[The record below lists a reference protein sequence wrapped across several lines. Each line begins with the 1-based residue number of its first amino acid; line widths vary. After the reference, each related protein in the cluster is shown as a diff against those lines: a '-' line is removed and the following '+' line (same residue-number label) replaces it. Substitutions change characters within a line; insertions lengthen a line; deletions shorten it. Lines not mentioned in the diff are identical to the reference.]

1 METKTLDVTKNGGG
15 LDLSKF
21 ADREGHFWEM
31 LRGRVRRG
39 PASEMLGWRVLEI
52 DPEAGRI
59 KVEYQ
64 ARPEFMN
71 PLGMIHGGFVA
82 AMLDDVMGP
91 ALICTHEPGKANP
104 TIEMKVSYHRPARV
118 GRLIG
123 VGQVLQKGKTIGF
136 VEGKLYDEEDKL
148 IASAT
153 GTFRIIDKDL
163 SARNS

>member
-1 METKTLDVTKNGGG
+1 MGGSG

-21 ADREGHFWEM
+21 ADRKGHFWEM
-31 LRGRVRRG
+31 LRGRADRG
-39 PASEMLGWRVLEI
+39 PASNMLGWRVLEI
-52 DPEAGRI
+52 DPEVGRI

-64 ARPEFMN
+64 ARPEFLN

-104 TIEMKVSYHRPARV
+104 TIEMKVSYHRPAPV

-136 VEGKLYDEEDKL
+136 VEGKLYDEQDRL

-153 GTFRIIDKDL
+153 GTFRIIDRDL
-163 SARNS
+163 SAEKKTGAPAA